1 MKKIINITAALMM
14 CASPA
19 LALSEVTE
27 AAVAA
32 PDTLTATA
40 RADSLAADSAVV
52 AIETS
57 EIVAEVPAAE
67 IPQFER
73 EIEMSTFIPKGQ
85 WITGVSVSYS
95 QSSQDNYQFLIVENL
110 NGDTYSFKVSPMVM
124 YTFQDNMAAG
134 GRLAYNRSRIKLDK
148 AHFVLDS
155 ETDYDVDHLFTINH
169 NFSAMAAFRYYL
181 SLGAG
186 TRFGMFAEMQAEFG
200 GGESKIE
207 KGSGVDFTGT
217 FEKSWNINVGMAPG
231 LVMFLNNYSAIEVNV
246 GVLGFNYSHAR
257 STTDRIYVADRKFKM
272 ANFRINLFSITF
284 GCTFYI

>member
-1 MKKIINITAALMM
+1 MKKLINITAALMM

-124 YTFQDNMAAG
+124 YTF
-134 GRLAYNRSRIKLDK
+134 
-148 AHFVLDS
+148 
-155 ETDYDVDHLFTINH
+155 NH